1 MTKRLSQIETEEL
14 NEFSE
19 EFYGVEASKLRRLV
33 MLKHRLYSEK
43 TMKGDEMRDWAQ
55 ILGLLLEGAL
65 DFPINEE
72 E

>member
-1 MTKRLSQIETEEL
+1 
-14 NEFSE
+14 
-19 EFYGVEASKLRRLV
+19 VEASKLRRLV